1 MEADSPSVWNSF
13 QWKPFNRSFSGTCV
27 VGTGSS
33 GNRSTEKFQWKQ
45 VALVFWNSFQWRTL
59 VQVPLPGRG
68 RGAPVGRSDEEPA
81 GVRSDGRRQIREN
94 MRFQYYFALEA
105 N

>member
-1 MEADSPSVWNSF
+1 MHTTFSRKLRIAFWVDSE
-13 QWKPFNRSFSGTCV
+13 
-27 VGTGSS
+27 
-33 GNRSTEKFQWKQ
+33 EK
-45 VALVFWNSFQWRTL
+45 RTFL